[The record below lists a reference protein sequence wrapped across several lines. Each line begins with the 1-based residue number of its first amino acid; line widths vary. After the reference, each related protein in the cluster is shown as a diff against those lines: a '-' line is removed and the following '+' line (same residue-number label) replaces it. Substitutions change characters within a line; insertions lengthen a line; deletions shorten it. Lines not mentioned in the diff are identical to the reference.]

1 MTKLQPARGK
11 SVAQKVFG
19 PLNHYPSDEV
29 RGWRVPSAR
38 CHSRLASVLQPRRL
52 RGTVRLWSFASRLFK
67 LYERGTIRRALRN
80 RYTGHSAPTCALI
93 ESEQRHRK
101 APYGTGPI
109 RDRAERINGP
119 TDHTSAILPSLT
131 KGQRLK
137 VPVDGGLVFAEVIEV
152 TKLTTDVPVKWKL
165 LARELAT
172 PQERS
177 IPIDQLNA
185 SNDD

>member
-1 MTKLQPARGK
+1 MNEEQSGE
-11 SVAQKVFG
+11 
-19 PLNHYPSDEV
+19 HYETV
-29 RGWRVPSAR
+29 TRVIR
-38 CHSRLASVLQPRRL
+38 RRLAPLSNPNNAIERL
-52 RGTVRLWSFASRLFK
+52 RMEPVQ
-67 LYERGTIRRALRN
+67 YE
-80 RYTGHSAPTCALI
+80 I
-93 ESEQRHRK
+93 EL
-101 APYGTGPI
+101 
-109 RDRAERINGP
+109 ERINGP
-119 TDHTSAILPSLT
+119 TDNTSAILPSLT

>member
-1 MTKLQPARGK
+1 MKESDPVTFIEYEIELERANGK
-11 SVAQKVFG
+11 
-19 PLNHYPSDEV
+19 
-29 RGWRVPSAR
+29 
-38 CHSRLASVLQPRRL
+38 
-52 RGTVRLWSFASRLFK
+52 
-67 LYERGTIRRALRN
+67 
-80 RYTGHSAPTCALI
+80 
-93 ESEQRHRK
+93 
-101 APYGTGPI
+101 
-109 RDRAERINGP
+109 
-119 TDHTSAILPSLT
+119 TDHMSAILPPRLT